1 MTILITG
8 ATGFIGS
15 HIAERL
21 HAGGHALR
29 AIVRRSSDRKWVA
42 RLPIEYRE
50 GDYADAAFLRKAV
63 EGVAMIYHVAGV
75 TKSKTKEGYFE
86 GNHLVTRNLLAAT
99 VDANPGL
106 ARFVH
111 VSSGAAVGPA
121 APGGSVDE
129 TTPFHPITT
138 YGVSK
143 MEAEKECLR
152 AMEKLP
158 VTIVRPPAV
167 YGPRDT
173 DVLEFFSAMRKG
185 IHPLIGFGEKRVS
198 LIHAH
203 DLADGI
209 ILAGTH
215 PRAAGGT
222 YFISSARGYTWHE
235 VGNVTA
241 AVMGRKVLRV
251 RIPEWCVY
259 VLGAM
264 AQFAAMFGSKPAVLN
279 LEKARDVVQDAWV
292 FDGTKAERELGF
304 REKLSLE
311 DGVRGTLEWYR
322 AEGWL
327 K

>member
-1 MTILITG
+1 MNILITG

-21 HAGGHALR
+21 HARGHALR

-42 RLPIEYRE
+42 HLPIDYRE
-50 GDYADAAFLRKAV
+50 GDYADAAFLRRAV
-63 EGVAMIYHVAGV
+63 EGVGAIYHVAGV
-75 TKSKTKEGYFE
+75 TKSKTREGYYD
-86 GNHLVTRNLLAAT
+86 GNHAVTRDLLAAT

-121 APGGSVDE
+121 APGSSVDE

-138 YGVSK
+138 YGRSK

-152 AMEKLP
+152 LMDRLP
-158 VTIVRPPAV
+158 ITIVRPPAV

-173 DVLEFFSAMRKG
+173 DVFEFFRTMRKG

-209 ILAGTH
+209 VLAGDH
-215 PRAAGGT
+215 PKAAGGT
-222 YFISSARGYTWHE
+222 YFISSARAYTWLE
-235 VGNVTA
+235 VGSVTA
-241 AVMGRKVLRV
+241 AVMRRRAFRV

-259 VLGAM
+259 ALGAV
-264 AQFAAMFGSKPAVLN
+264 AQFAASFGSRPAVLN

-292 FDGTKAERELGF
+292 FDGSKAGRELGF
-304 REKLSLE
+304 RERLTLE
-311 DGVRGTLEWYR
+311 EGVRGTLEWYR
-322 AEGWL
+322 SQGWL
-327 K
+327 T

>member
-21 HAGGHALR
+21 HAAGHTLR

-42 RLPIEYRE
+42 RLPIDYRE
-50 GDYADAAFLRKAV
+50 GDYADGAFLRKAV
-63 EGVAMIYHVAGV
+63 EGVSTIYHVAGV
-75 TKSKTKEGYFE
+75 TKSKTKEGYYD
-86 GNHLVTRNLLAAT
+86 GNHAVTRNLLAAAI
-99 VDANPGL
+99 DANPGL
-106 ARFVH
+106 SRFVH

-121 APGGSVDE
+121 APGSSVDE
-129 TTPFHPITT
+129 STPFHPITT
-138 YGVSK
+138 YGLSK

-152 AMEKLP
+152 AMEKIP

-173 DVLEFFSAMRKG
+173 DVFEFFSTMRKG
-185 IHPLIGFGEKRVS
+185 VHPLIGFGEKRVS

-209 ILAGTH
+209 ILAGGH
-215 PRAAGGT
+215 PKSPGGT
-222 YFISSARGYTWHE
+222 YFISSAKAYSWLE
-235 VGNVTA
+235 VGAVTA
-241 AVMGRKVLRV
+241 AVMGRKALRV

-259 VLGAM
+259 ALGAA
-264 AQFAAMFGSKPAVLN
+264 AQFAASFGSKPAVLN

-292 FDGTKAERELGF
+292 FDGSKAERELGF

-311 DGVRGTLEWYR
+311 EGVRGTLEWYR

>member
-21 HAGGHALR
+21 HAAGHPIR
-29 AIVRRSSDRKWVA
+29 AIVRRSSDPRW
-42 RLPIEYRE
+42 LSSIPIDYRE
-50 GDYADAAFLRKAV
+50 GDYDDPAFLRKAV
-63 EGVAMIYHVAGV
+63 SGVEAIYHVAGV
-75 TKSKTKEGYFE
+75 TKAKTSEGYFR
-86 GNHLVTRNLLAAT
+86 GNRDVTRNLLEAT
-99 VDANPGL
+99 IDANPGIG
-106 ARFVH
+106 RFVH

-121 APGGSVDE
+121 ARGGSVDE
-129 TTPFHPITT
+129 ATPFHPITT

-143 MEAEKECLR
+143 MEAEQECLR
-152 AMEKLP
+152 AMAKIP
-158 VTIVRPPAV
+158 ITIVRPPAV

-173 DVLEFFSAMRKG
+173 DVLEFFTAMRKG

-215 PRAAGGT
+215 PQAAGGT
-222 YFISSARGYTWHE
+222 YFISSARGYSWEE
-235 VGNVTA
+235 VGKVTA
-241 AVMGRKVLRV
+241 AVMGRKVIRV

-259 VLGAM
+259 VLAAA
-264 AQFAAMFGSKPAVLN
+264 AQFAASFGKKPAVLN
-279 LEKARDVVQDAWV
+279 LEKARDVVQDSWV
-292 FDGTKAERELGF
+292 FDGSKAVRELGF

-311 DGVRGTLEWYR
+311 AGVRGTLEWYR
-322 AEGWL
+322 RQGWL

>member
-29 AIVRRSSDRKWVA
+29 AIVRRSSDPKWLA
-42 RLPIEYRE
+42 RIPMEYRE
-50 GDYADAAFLRKAV
+50 GSYADPAFLRKAV

-75 TKSKTKEGYFE
+75 TKSKTKAGYFE
-86 GNHLVTRNLLAAT
+86 GNHIVTRNLLDAVA
-99 VDANPGL
+99 DANPGL
-106 ARFVH
+106 SRFVH

-138 YGVSK
+138 YGLSK

-152 AMEKLP
+152 AMAKLP

-173 DVLEFFSAMRKG
+173 DILEFFRAMRKG
-185 IHPLIGFGEKRVS
+185 LHPLIGFGEKRVS
-198 LIHAH
+198 LIHAR

-209 ILAGTH
+209 ILAASH
-215 PRAAGGT
+215 PKSAGGT
-222 YFISSARGYTWHE
+222 YFISSARAYTWLE
-235 VGNVTA
+235 VGAVTA
-241 AVMGRKVLRV
+241 RVMGRKAVRV
-251 RIPEWCVY
+251 RIPEWGVY
-259 VLGAM
+259 VLGAL
-264 AQFAAMFGSKPAVLN
+264 AQFAASFGSKPAVLN
-279 LEKARDVVQDAWV
+279 LEKARDVVQDSWV

-311 DGVRGTLEWYR
+311 EGVRGTLEWYR
-322 AEGWL
+322 REGWL